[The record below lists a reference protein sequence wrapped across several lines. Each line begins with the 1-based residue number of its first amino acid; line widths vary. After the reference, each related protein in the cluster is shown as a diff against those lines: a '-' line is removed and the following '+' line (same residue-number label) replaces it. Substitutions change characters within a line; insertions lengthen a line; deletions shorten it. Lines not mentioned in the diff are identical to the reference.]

1 MGASYFKLR
10 RYEEAGC
17 AFEVCLNY
25 YPKDILTFY
34 NAAQMFYAAGKV
46 DKARDYLSKFIE
58 SYEQNP
64 DVSENLSQLI
74 ENAKQQLQKW

>member
-1 MGASYFKLR
+1 
-10 RYEEAGC
+10 
-17 AFEVCLNY
+17 
-25 YPKDILTFY
+25 
-34 NAAQMFYAAGKV
+34 MFYAAGKV

-58 SYEQNP
+58 SYEQNQ